1 MKKGLLSILAGAL
14 LVVGCQNYDDQFTDL
29 ENQIT
34 ALTSTVA
41 GLAQVQSDLQSL
53 SATVSSLQSSLAGQ
67 IDTALVNGLNSI
79 DEAIKELELATA
91 DVLTAEDVDGIQD
104 LVTANQEDLQT
115 LLSQSSVFTGPVTIN
130 SQTTLNAFHAMG
142 DQLAIV
148 NGSVTFDVKDG
159 MDLDKVQD
167 VANVML
173 TIVNDLKYEIES
185 NTIKAVTFNKLT
197 GVASLTVKTAGSI
210 SFPELVSA
218 TNVVLND
225 AFENKILSVSF
236 PKLESVT
243 KFTTGTVA
251 NEVVFTSATSI
262 DLSALKRYPESSL
275 TLETDEGGTL
285 NIAALDD
292 VNAQGTQKDLTLS
305 VKGPAS
311 FTSSLITDG
320 TSMTFEDVV
329 TVSVTDFRGDIIIKD
344 GVEDLTIV
352 NGVEVSFDNA
362 NALTTADIAMVLDN
376 DPILTTENTAA
387 LPYGSKGDL
396 TFASMGDL
404 TTLTISGE
412 TGAISITDC
421 SNIETLNI
429 SSKSD
434 DLTIDDNDD
443 LITVNVEKASFA
455 NVTVT
460 GNGDLETLTLNHTT
474 ILTKS
479 AKTAPTAVTATISH
493 NPKLETLTFGADKVK
508 SLTVSNNAK
517 LETIDFSGLSTIGGS
532 GDKATVLIKENKLAA
547 SEYRD
552 THDADKDGT
561 GKKGDTGS
569 YTSDSGLA
577 TLQTYLD
584 AAVAAPTTDGVV
596 VYFDIIDTA
605 VEVSSDGT
613 ETSSI
618 PGLNG
623 IAQVADYAASA
634 GKFAVVNT
642 KAQELSDIDTVKQ
655 ASTMVIDINRNSLIG
670 EPSIA
675 TTDGVNISFAGVDL
689 KLKGTSA
696 ITTISQLVAE
706 LDGNTAFGSEATVTA
721 DRSVYSKT
729 YYKINYTNNGSNA
742 NIAEAGN
749 LYYNFSDD
757 ASGTFALGASDTA
770 DEIAHQLASST
781 VLGADTDF
789 NFDGDTISGTIIV
802 YATVSGTNNSNLGP
816 GAKARPA
823 LTFNTATSTT
833 SIKLTGGLSGTD
845 TEVNAQALS
854 TTGTVVLSAAKTD
867 VSGIR
872 VTVTNNNAS
881 VSRTATMGLLTGTTA
896 LEGTSTLVTGASG
909 NMTTPTID
917 TSVGILTAD
926 QSNGYAAY
934 DAQYSDVQAPAEVT
948 AESLTDRTSWLTN

>member
-1 MKKGLLSILAGAL
+1 MKKGLLSILASAL
-14 LVVGCQNYDDQFTDL
+14 FVVGCQNYDDQFTNL
-29 ENQIT
+29 ESQIS
-34 ALTSTVA
+34 ALASTVA
-41 GLAQVQSDLQSL
+41 GLSQVQSDLQSL
-53 SATVSSLQSSLAGQ
+53 SGTVASLQSSLSSQ
-67 IDTALVNGLNSI
+67 IDTALADGLADI
-79 DEAIKELELATA
+79 DTAVAELNAAAENAA
-91 DVLTAEDVDGIQD
+91 SAEDVAAIQAGVDANAVD
-104 LVTANQEDLQT
+104 LEE
-115 LLSQSSVFTGPVTIN
+115 LLAQSSVFTGTVTIN

-148 NGSVTFDVKDG
+148 NGSVIFDVKDD
-159 MDLDKVQD
+159 MDLVKVQE
-167 VANVML
+167 VADVML

-185 NTIKAVTFNKLT
+185 NTIGAVTFNNLS

-329 TVSVTDFRGDIIIKD
+329 TVSVSDFRGDIIIKD

-352 NGVEVSFDNA
+352 NGVEVSFDSA

-443 LITVNVEKASFA
+443 LITVNVETASFA
-455 NVTVT
+455 DVTVT

-532 GDKATVLIKENKLAA
+532 ADKATVLIKENKLAA

-552 THDADKDGT
+552 THDAAKDGT

-569 YTSDSGLA
+569 YTSASGLA

-596 VYFDIIDTA
+596 VYFDVIDTA
-605 VEVSSDGT
+605 VEVASDGT

-623 IAQVADYAASA
+623 IAQVADYAAPA

-655 ASTMVIDINRNSLIG
+655 ASTMAIDIKRNALNGDPLVTSA
-670 EPSIA
+670 E
-675 TTDGVNISFAGVDL
+675 GVNITFAGVDL
-689 KLKGTSA
+689 AVVGTSA
-696 ITTISQLVAE
+696 ITTITGLVAE
-706 LDGNTAFGSEATVTA
+706 LDGNTAFGTEASVTA
-721 DRSVYSKT
+721 DRSVYNKT
-729 YYKINYTNNGSNA
+729 FYKINFTDGGSA
-742 NIAEAGN
+742 ATVSDAGN
-749 LYYNFSDD
+749 LYYNFSAD
-757 ASGTFALGASDTA
+757 ASGTVALSATA
-770 DEIAHQLASST
+770 NAAEIAKDLATAIESADSDFN
-781 VLGADTDF
+781 LDADT
-789 NFDGDTISGTIIV
+789 TSGTIIV
-802 YATVSGTNNSNLGP
+802 FATVSGTNNSDLGP
-816 GAKARPA
+816 GAKARPT
-823 LTFNTATSTT
+823 LSFDTATVTT
-833 SIKLTGGLSGTD
+833 
-845 TEVNAQALS
+845 
-854 TTGTVVLSAAKTD
+854 TVVLASGHTGSATDKNKAALASNTVLSVSKLD

-872 VTVTNNNAS
+872 VTVTNNNNS
-881 VSRTATMGLLTGTTA
+881 VSRTATMGVEGSALHLATA
-896 LEGTSTLVTGASG
+896 TLATGASG

-917 TSVGILTAD
+917 TSTGILTTD
-926 QSNGYAAY
+926 QSNGYASYLADY
-934 DAQYSDVQAPAEVT
+934 ADVQSPSEVT